1 MMSLQTAHLAPV
13 AGQSVPQAL
22 NACHA
27 LPPRH
32 AATLPVPRDPMIQL

>member
-1 MMSLQTAHLAPV
+1 MMSLQKAPLAPV

-27 LPPRH
+27 LPPRL
-32 AATLPVPRDPMIQL
+32 AVT